1 MWSRISVTCMPL
13 GVDSLSTE
21 TTSRSSEIARGMI
34 IAAISSDAIA
44 SACTHPVVTMM
55 IAATMTAA
63 EPIRSPITSR

>member
-1 MWSRISVTCMPL
+1 MPF

-21 TTSRSSEIARGMI
+21 TTSRSSDIARGMI
-34 IAAISSDAIA
+34 IAAMRSDAIA
-44 SACTHPVVTMM
+44 SACTHPVVTMT